1 MTDEESA
8 VTFLAKL
15 GVKHNAAR
23 VKNKTARPCSC
34 HSELDSESTARSGLF
49 GNWLSVGKV
58 QFPSRSISVYV
69 RKLKFSCLKHLIKYT
84 FRLDIEF
91 P

>member
-23 VKNKTARPCSC
+23 AKNKTARPCSC
-34 HSELDSESTARSGLF
+34 HSELDSESAAR
-49 GNWLSVGKV
+49 NRLSVGKV

-69 RKLKFSCLKHLIKYT
+69 RKLKFSCLKHLIKHT

>member
-23 VKNKTARPCSC
+23 AKNKTARPCSC
-34 HSELDSESTARSGLF
+34 HSELDSESAARSG
-49 GNWLSVGKV
+49 LSVGKV

-69 RKLKFSCLKHLIKYT
+69 RKFKFSCLKHLIKHT
-84 FRLDIEF
+84 FRVDIEF